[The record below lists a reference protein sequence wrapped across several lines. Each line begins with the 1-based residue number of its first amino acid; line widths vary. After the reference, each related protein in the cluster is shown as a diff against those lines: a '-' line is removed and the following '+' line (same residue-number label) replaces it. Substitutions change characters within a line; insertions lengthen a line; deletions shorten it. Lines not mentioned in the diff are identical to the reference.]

1 MRHQAAS
8 TTVALPLREV
18 EERLADVEAWP
29 RFLIG
34 LDSAERIGH
43 ERYRFRLRDGRDRRE
58 ATVAVR
64 WRRLD
69 STFSWRALEGPTYM
83 GRLESKAVDDKH
95 TVISLDLT
103 CHPGCLSAGLAE
115 MVMPGMGRAEH
126 DLRNLERH
134 LLGTSEE
141 DDGAAETNGSRVK
154 ARAERKAG

>member
-8 TTVALPLREV
+8 TMIALSLREV
-18 EERLADVEAWP
+18 ERRLADVESWP

-58 ATVAVR
+58 ATVVVR
-64 WRRLD
+64 WRPAD
-69 STFSWRALEGPTYM
+69 SSYTWRALEGPTYV

-95 TVISLDLT
+95 TVVSLALT

-115 MVMPGMGRAEH
+115 MVMPGLGRAEH
-126 DLRNLERH
+126 DLRNLEQL
-134 LLGTSEE
+134 LLGAPDSNAIESN
-141 DDGAAETNGSRVK
+141 GASAGSRPESR
-154 ARAERKAG
+154 AR